1 MRNSSRLALAL
12 ALVACFGCSGNHP
25 RVLPHD
31 AYIWQRRWT
40 PALVDALRQSTD
52 VVRAW
57 RVLLAESDASGHL
70 RPIAPDWKVL
80 EATALPIVVVIR
92 IDNRMADANQSAIL
106 RDIRSVFTHAT
117 PRDAKVTGLELD
129 YDCATAQLGA
139 YAEFLARLRPE
150 LAHGLTLSITVLP
163 TWM

>member
-25 RVLPHD
+25 RVLPND

-57 RVLLAESDASGHL
+57 RVLLAESDARGHL
-70 RPIAPDWKVL
+70 WPIGPDWKVL
-80 EATALPIVVVIR
+80 GATALPIVVVMR
-92 IDNRMADANQSAIL
+92 IDDRMADSDQSAIL
-106 RDIRSVFTHAT
+106 GDVRSMFTHAI
-117 PRDAKVTGLELD
+117 PRDAKVTVSP
-129 YDCATAQLGA
+129 LGGA
-139 YAEFLARLRPE
+139 FWA
-150 LAHGLTLSITVLP
+150 
-163 TWM
+163 